1 MAPID
6 NITEEETGHPEGQDI
21 LGIIRDQIFSLPLL
35 PQRQVVELFHALDE
49 SLQGSVYAMVEK
61 GNFIEFYLSDV
72 IAEVAASVTHGR
84 TIYGHNSKRKKQPE
98 KKSDD
103 PASEV
108 FKRSSDIQFLEQ
120 AINVL
125 HLLAS
130 YQNDPFDPKARK
142 DLTKRVLD
150 DAKFVRLVYEESIQS
165 FLAKTKGYEELVATA
180 AKLHNKIHSTKKKSD
195 LFETVDQYTR
205 LHDQMNAIEESV
217 KIDRAYLYHL
227 VGFIERSYRRQIK
240 IRDLIYEPYLRIVY
254 KESKKH
260 ATNEQQV
267 LDNFQNGSQGLLRA
281 ISCYNLDRN
290 VSFSSY
296 AHWWIRQAI
305 LFHIKDSSNFVKLP
319 VTTWQTYTSVEKAKD
334 RLSARDGN
342 DSMEA
347 LSEETGHSLAKLKE
361 IYDSVR
367 SSHVH
372 SLDYVM
378 DESGKLMLIDVIPDQ
393 AQEDREAQDDA
404 KSEVAERLGALTG
417 EQRWVMK
424 LHFGLIG
431 MIEQDGE
438 FDPQDIMQEKIRQKI
453 ARLPPR

>member
-1 MAPID
+1 MAPTD
-6 NITEEETGHPEGQDI
+6 NIIEDEASQLDGQDI

-35 PQRQVVELFHALDE
+35 PQRHVVELFHALDE
-49 SLQGSVYAMVEK
+49 SLQASVYAMLDK

-84 TIYGHNSKRKKQPE
+84 TIYGHNSKRKKDEDNEGQ
-98 KKSDD
+98 
-103 PASEV
+103 ASEV
-108 FKRSSDIQFLEQ
+108 FKRSSDVQFLEQ
-120 AINVL
+120 SINVL

-130 YQNDPFDPKARK
+130 YQDDPFDPKARK
-142 DLTKRVLD
+142 DLTKKILQE
-150 DAKFVRLVYEESIQS
+150 AKFVRLVYEEAIQS
-165 FLAKTKGYEELVATA
+165 FLTKTKGYEELVATA
-180 AKLHNKIHSTKKKSD
+180 AKLHNRIHSTKKKSTV
-195 LFETVDQYTR
+195 FEAVDQYTK

-217 KIDRAYLYHL
+217 NIDRAYLYHL

-240 IRDLIYEPYLRIVY
+240 IRDMIYEPYLRIVY

-296 AHWWIRQAI
+296 AHWWIRQSI

-319 VTTWQTYTSVEKAKD
+319 VTTWQTYTSVEKAKAKIA
-334 RLSARDGN
+334 ARDGV

-347 LSEETGHSLAKLKE
+347 LSEETGHSLGKLKE

-372 SLDYVM
+372 SLDYEM
-378 DESGKLMLIDVIPDQ
+378 DDSGKLMLIDVIPDQ
-393 AQEDREAQDDA
+393 AQEDREVQDDA
-404 KSEVAERLGALTG
+404 KTEVAERLRILTG
-417 EQRWVMK
+417 EQQWVMK

-431 MIEQDGE
+431 MIEQDE
-438 FDPQDIMQEKIRQKI
+438 RLKDRDIAQEKIRQKI
-453 ARLPPR
+453 ARLPVK